1 MLDNQTKDK
10 EKENEDIVV
19 DTSSGSMSYNRFEM
33 QVSQT
38 LHMAIEIFDNLDYLF
53 ILDYYDDIT
62 IFDKE
67 NNPETVS
74 YFQMKT
80 NEESISINTAIKND
94 WLVKMYAQLE
104 NTDWLVKELGL
115 ITNCPLVVSVT
126 TKKDNGK
133 NSTERKLL
141 TSEKTSFM
149 ELNPITINKIK
160 EDIAKKKG
168 IDVNSVDL
176 TKFFHI
182 RTTLSIPSHREIVE
196 QEMGDFLHNKY
207 PRITMDSVK
216 TIFGAMMDILTRR
229 QQYELLNDSATFLE
243 VRNKK
248 GISKHDF
255 ERVIEEAMLIS
266 IPSFNEI
273 SRILNFQDDDKYKA
287 SYEYT
292 LILSDS
298 QIKSETFTNLF
309 TKVRT
314 MMKENKREPEKSFKQ
329 YSEELC
335 SKIYS
340 VHPDIELIY
349 NKKYISI
356 LIASIIISEM
366 RRL

>member
-1 MLDNQTKDK
+1 MLDKQAKDK
-10 EKENEDIVV
+10 KTKFREIEV
-19 DTSSGSMSYNRFEM
+19 DTGSGSMSYNRFEM

-53 ILDYYDDIT
+53 VLDYYDDIT

-67 NNPETVS
+67 QNPETVS

-80 NEESISINTAIKND
+80 NEESISINTAITKD

-126 TKKDNGK
+126 TKKDSGK
-133 NSTERKLL
+133 NSTERKIF

-149 ELNPITINKIK
+149 EFNSVTISKIK

-168 IDVNSVDL
+168 IDVNSVDF
-176 TKFFHI
+176 TKFFHM

-196 QEMGDFLHNKY
+196 QEMGDFLHSKY

-216 TIFGAMMDILTRR
+216 AIFGAMMDILTRR
-229 QQYELLNDSATFLE
+229 QQYELLNDAASFSE

-248 GISKHDF
+248 GISKRDF

-266 IPSFNEI
+266 IPPFEEI
-273 SRILNFQDDDKYKA
+273 SKVLSFQEDDKYKA

-292 LILSDS
+292 LILSDA
-298 QIKSETFTNLF
+298 QTKSETFTSLF

-314 MMKENKREPEKSFKQ
+314 MVKENKRDTAKSFKQ
-329 YSEELC
+329 YSDELC
-335 SKIYS
+335 KKLYS
-340 VHPDIELIY
+340 IHPDIELIY
-349 NKKYISI
+349 NKTYISI
-356 LIASIIISEM
+356 LITSITISEM

>member
-1 MLDNQTKDK
+1 MLDKQATDK
-10 EKENEDIVV
+10 ETKIGEIVV
-19 DTSSGSMSYNRFEM
+19 DTGSGSMSYNRFEM

-53 ILDYYDDIT
+53 VLDYYDDIT

-67 NNPETVS
+67 SDPETVS

-80 NEESISINTAIKND
+80 NEESISINTAITKD
-94 WLVKMYAQLE
+94 WLVKMYTQLE

-115 ITNCPLVVSVT
+115 ITNCPLVISVT

-133 NSTERKLL
+133 NGKERKLF

-149 ELNPITINKIK
+149 EFNPVTISKIK
-160 EDIAKKKG
+160 EDIARKKG

-196 QEMGDFLHNKY
+196 QEMGDFLHSKY
-207 PRITMDSVK
+207 PRITIDSVK
-216 TIFGAMMDILTRR
+216 AIFGAMMEILTRR
-229 QQYELLNDSATFLE
+229 QQYELLDDSASFLE

-248 GISKHDF
+248 GVSKRDF

-266 IPSFNEI
+266 IPPFDEI
-273 SRILNFQDDDKYKA
+273 SRVLSFQENDKYKA

-292 LILSDS
+292 LILSDA
-298 QIKSETFTNLF
+298 QTKSETFTNLF

-314 MMKENKREPEKSFKQ
+314 MVKENKRDSEKPFEQ
-329 YSEELC
+329 YSKELC
-335 SKIYS
+335 NRLYS
-340 VHPDIELIY
+340 IHPDIELIY
-349 NKKYISI
+349 NRTYISI
-356 LIASIIISEM
+356 LIASITISEM
-366 RRL
+366 RRS

>member
-1 MLDNQTKDK
+1 MLDKQVKDK
-10 EKENEDIVV
+10 DKKIEEIVV
-19 DTSSGSMSYNRFEM
+19 DTGFGSMSYNRFEM

-53 ILDYYDDIT
+53 VLDYYDDIT

-67 NNPETVS
+67 RNPEMVS

-80 NEESISINTAIKND
+80 NEESISINTAMTKD

-126 TKKDNGK
+126 TQKDGRK
-133 NSTERKLL
+133 NSKERKLF

-149 ELNPITINKIK
+149 EFNPVTISKIK

-168 IDVNSVDL
+168 IDVDSVDL

-182 RTTLSIPSHREIVE
+182 RTTLSIPSHKEIVE
-196 QEMGDFLHNKY
+196 QEMGDFLHSKY

-216 TIFGAMMDILTRR
+216 AIFGAMMDILTRR
-229 QQYELLNDSATFLE
+229 QQYELLDDSAPFSE

-248 GISKHDF
+248 GISKRDF
-255 ERVIEEAMLIS
+255 ERVIEEAILIS
-266 IPSFNEI
+266 IPPFEEI
-273 SRILNFQDDDKYKA
+273 SRVLGFQEDDKYKA

-292 LILSDS
+292 LILSDA
-298 QIKSETFTNLF
+298 QTKSETFMSLF
-309 TKVRT
+309 AKVRT
-314 MMKENKREPEKSFKQ
+314 MVKENKRDTEKSFKQ
-329 YSEELC
+329 YSGELC
-335 SKIYS
+335 KKLYS
-340 VHPDIELIY
+340 IHPDIELIY
-349 NKKYISI
+349 NKTYISI

-366 RRL
+366 RRS

>member
-1 MLDNQTKDK
+1 MSDK
-10 EKENEDIVV
+10 QAKNKEVKFGEIAV

-53 ILDYYDDIT
+53 VLDYYDDIT

-67 NNPETVS
+67 SNPETVS

-80 NEESISINTAIKND
+80 NEESISINTAITKD

-133 NSTERKLL
+133 NEKERKLF
-141 TSEKTSFM
+141 TSEKTSFL
-149 ELNPITINKIK
+149 EFNPVTISKIK

-168 IDVNSVDL
+168 IDVDSVDL

-182 RTTLSIPSHREIVE
+182 RTTLSIPRHREIVE
-196 QEMGDFLHNKY
+196 QEMGDFLHSKY

-229 QQYELLNDSATFLE
+229 QQYELLDDSSSFLE

-248 GISKHDF
+248 GVSKRDF
-255 ERVIEEAMLIS
+255 ERIIEEAMLIS
-266 IPSFNEI
+266 IPTFEEILRVLSFQE
-273 SRILNFQDDDKYKA
+273 DDKYKA

-292 LILSDS
+292 LILSDA
-298 QIKSETFTNLF
+298 QTKSETFTSLF
-309 TKVRT
+309 TKVRVL
-314 MMKENKREPEKSFKQ
+314 MKENKREAEKSLKQ

-335 SKIYS
+335 KMLYS

-349 NKKYISI
+349 NKMYISI
-356 LIASIIISEM
+356 LIASITISEM
-366 RRL
+366 RRS

>member
-1 MLDNQTKDK
+1 MLDKQAK
-10 EKENEDIVV
+10 NEEVKVGEIAV

-53 ILDYYDDIT
+53 VLDYYDDIT

-67 NNPETVS
+67 SNPETVS

-80 NEESISINTAIKND
+80 NEESISINTAITKD

-133 NSTERKLL
+133 NEKERKLF
-141 TSEKTSFM
+141 TSEKTSFL
-149 ELNPITINKIK
+149 EFNPVTISKIK

-168 IDVNSVDL
+168 IDVDSVDL

-182 RTTLSIPSHREIVE
+182 RTTLSIPRHREIVE
-196 QEMGDFLHNKY
+196 QEMGDFLHRKY

-229 QQYELLNDSATFLE
+229 QQYELLDDSASFSE

-248 GISKHDF
+248 GVSKKDF

-266 IPSFNEI
+266 IPTFEEI
-273 SRILNFQDDDKYKA
+273 SRVLSFQEDDKYKA

-292 LILSDS
+292 LILSDA
-298 QIKSETFTNLF
+298 QTKSETFTSLF
-309 TKVRT
+309 KKVRA
-314 MMKENKREPEKSFKQ
+314 MMKENKRGAEKSLKQ

-335 SKIYS
+335 KKLYS

-349 NKKYISI
+349 NKTYISI
-356 LIASIIISEM
+356 LIACITISEM
-366 RRL
+366 RRS

>member
-1 MLDNQTKDK
+1 MLDKQAK
-10 EKENEDIVV
+10 NEEVKVGEIAV

-67 NNPETVS
+67 SNPETVS

-80 NEESISINTAIKND
+80 NEESISINTAITKD

-133 NSTERKLL
+133 NEKERKLF
-141 TSEKTSFM
+141 TSEKTSFL
-149 ELNPITINKIK
+149 EFNPITISKIK

-168 IDVNSVDL
+168 IDVDSVDL

-182 RTTLSIPSHREIVE
+182 RTTLSIPRHREIVE
-196 QEMGDFLHNKY
+196 QEMGDFLHSKY

-216 TIFGAMMDILTRR
+216 TIFGSMMDILTRR
-229 QQYELLNDSATFLE
+229 QQYELLDDSASFSE

-248 GISKHDF
+248 GVSKRDF

-266 IPSFNEI
+266 IPTFEEILRVLSFQE
-273 SRILNFQDDDKYKA
+273 DDKYKA

-292 LILSDS
+292 LILSDA
-298 QIKSETFTNLF
+298 QTKSETFTSLF
-309 TKVRT
+309 TKVRAL
-314 MMKENKREPEKSFKQ
+314 MKENKREAKNHLNNTRKSCVMM
-329 YSEELC
+329 L
-335 SKIYS
+335 YS

-349 NKKYISI
+349 NKMYISI
-356 LIASIIISEM
+356 LIASITISEM
-366 RRL
+366 RRS

>member
-1 MLDNQTKDK
+1 
-10 EKENEDIVV
+10 
-19 DTSSGSMSYNRFEM
+19 
-33 QVSQT
+33 
-38 LHMAIEIFDNLDYLF
+38 
-53 ILDYYDDIT
+53 
-62 IFDKE
+62 
-67 NNPETVS
+67 
-74 YFQMKT
+74 MKT
-80 NEESISINTAIKND
+80 NEESISINTAITKD

-126 TKKDNGK
+126 TKKDSGK
-133 NSTERKLL
+133 NSTERKIF

-149 ELNPITINKIK
+149 EFNSVTISKIK

-176 TKFFHI
+176 TKFFHM

-196 QEMGDFLHNKY
+196 QEMGDFLHSKY

-216 TIFGAMMDILTRR
+216 AIFGAMMDILTRR
-229 QQYELLNDSATFLE
+229 QQYELLNDAASFSE

-248 GISKHDF
+248 GISKRDF

-266 IPSFNEI
+266 IPPFEEI
-273 SRILNFQDDDKYKA
+273 SKVLSFQEDDKYKA

-292 LILSDS
+292 LILSDA
-298 QIKSETFTNLF
+298 QTKSETFTSLF

-314 MMKENKREPEKSFKQ
+314 MAKENKRDTAKSFKQ
-329 YSEELC
+329 YSDELC
-335 SKIYS
+335 KKLYS
-340 VHPDIELIY
+340 IHPDIELIY
-349 NKKYISI
+349 NKTYISI
-356 LIASIIISEM
+356 LITSITISEM

>member
-1 MLDNQTKDK
+1 MLDKQAKDK
-10 EKENEDIVV
+10 KTRVGEIAV
-19 DTSSGSMSYNRFEM
+19 DTGSGSMSYNRFEM

-53 ILDYYDDIT
+53 VLDYYDDIT

-67 NNPETVS
+67 DDPETVS

-80 NEESISINTAIKND
+80 NEESISINTAITKD
-94 WLVKMYAQLE
+94 WLVKLYAQLE

-133 NSTERKLL
+133 NEKERKLF

-149 ELNPITINKIK
+149 EFNPVTISKIK

-168 IDVNSVDL
+168 VDVGSVDL

-196 QEMGDFLHNKY
+196 QEMGDFLHSKY

-216 TIFGAMMDILTRR
+216 AIFGAMMDILTRR
-229 QQYELLNDSATFLE
+229 QQYELLDDSASFSE

-248 GISKHDF
+248 GVSKGDF

-266 IPSFNEI
+266 IPTFEEI
-273 SRILNFQDDDKYKA
+273 SRVLSFQDDDKYKA

-292 LILSDS
+292 LILSDA
-298 QIKSETFTNLF
+298 QTKSETFTSLF

-314 MMKENKREPEKSFKQ
+314 MMKENKRETEKPFKQ
-329 YSEELC
+329 YTE
-335 SKIYS
+335 I
-340 VHPDIELIY
+340 
-349 NKKYISI
+349 KYII
-356 LIASIIISEM
+356 LPIKRQSLEKMLRKSFLQKIITNGQ
-366 RRL
+366 L

>member
-1 MLDNQTKDK
+1 MSDNQARNKKTKIG
-10 EKENEDIVV
+10 EIAV
-19 DTSSGSMSYNRFEM
+19 DTGSGSMSYNRFEM
-33 QVSQT
+33 QVSQI

-53 ILDYYDDIT
+53 VLDYYDDIT

-67 NNPETVS
+67 NDPEMVS

-80 NEESISINTAIKND
+80 NEESISINTAITKD
-94 WLVKMYAQLE
+94 WLVKMYAQLD
-104 NTDWLVKELGL
+104 NTDWFIKELGL

-133 NSTERKLL
+133 NKKERKLF
-141 TSEKTSFM
+141 TSEKTPFM
-149 ELNPITINKIK
+149 EFNPVTISKIK

-168 IDVNSVDL
+168 VDVESVDL

-196 QEMGDFLHNKY
+196 QEMGDFLHSKY

-216 TIFGAMMDILTRR
+216 AIFGAMMDVLTRR
-229 QQYELLNDSATFLE
+229 QQYELLDDSASFSE

-248 GISKHDF
+248 GVSKGDF

-266 IPSFNEI
+266 IPTFEEI
-273 SRILNFQDDDKYKA
+273 SRVLSFQEDVKYKA

-292 LILSDS
+292 LILSDA
-298 QIKSETFTNLF
+298 QTKSETFISLF

-314 MMKENKREPEKSFKQ
+314 TMKENKRETKTPFKK
-329 YSEELC
+329 YTEELC
-335 SKIYS
+335 KRLYS

-349 NKKYISI
+349 NKTYISI
-356 LIASIIISEM
+356 LIASITIGEM

>member
-1 MLDNQTKDK
+1 MLDNKAKNK
-10 EKENEDIVV
+10 EIAV
-19 DTSSGSMSYNRFEM
+19 DTNSGSMSYNRFEM

-38 LHMAIEIFDNLDYLF
+38 LHMAIEVFDNLDYLF

-62 IFDKE
+62 MFNKE
-67 NNPETVS
+67 IDPDTVS

-94 WLVKMYAQLE
+94 WLVKMYTQLE

-115 ITNCPLVVSVT
+115 ITNCPLIVSVT
-126 TKKDNGK
+126 MKKDDGK
-133 NSTERKLL
+133 NSKERKLL
-141 TSEKTSFM
+141 TSEKTPFM
-149 ELNPITINKIK
+149 KLNPITINKIK
-160 EDIAKKKG
+160 EDIAKKKR

-182 RTTLSIPSHREIVE
+182 RTTLSITSHRELVE

-207 PRITMDSVK
+207 PKITMDSVK

-229 QQYELLNDSATFLE
+229 QQYELLDDSATFLE

-248 GISKHDF
+248 GVSKRDF

-298 QIKSETFTNLF
+298 QIKSETFTGLF
-309 TKVRT
+309 KKVRT
-314 MMKENKREPEKSFKQ
+314 IIKENKREPEKSLKQ

-340 VHPDIELIY
+340 VYPDTELMY
-349 NKKYISI
+349 NKIYISI
-356 LIASIIISEM
+356 LIASIIINEM